1 MIMTSSLSQTYSP
14 LPITF
19 DHGQGVWLW
28 DTTGKKY
35 LDGLSGI
42 AVCSLGHAHPAITAA
57 ITEQAGKLLH
67 TSNLYHILDQQKL
80 AEKLIQLSGMQQAFF
95 CNSGAE
101 ANEAAIKLTRLY
113 GRKKEIT
120 HPAIVVME
128 KSFHGR
134 TLATLSASGSRR
146 IQAGY
151 EPLVQGYVRAPYNDI
166 EALRTI
172 AKHTHDI
179 VAVMLEP
186 IQGEGGVLVP
196 DPNYL
201 KEVRQLCDEHEWLM
215 ILDEVQTGIGR
226 TGKMFAYQYADIIPD
241 VLALAKALGNGIPI
255 GACLMSGKAA
265 HLFEPGKHGSTFGGN
280 PLASHTALAVLDTIE
295 KEHLLSNATKM
306 GEYLLK
312 GLKKNLSQKPHVK
325 DIRGKGLMI
334 GVEMDKPCKKL
345 LNIGLEEG
353 VLFSVTAESVIRIL
367 PPLIIKQPEVDLLIE
382 KITRCVDRFDEIV
395 TKE

>member
-1 MIMTSSLSQTYSP
+1 MTSSLSQTYSP
-14 LPITF
+14 LPVTF
-19 DHGQGVWLW
+19 GHGQGVWLW
-28 DTTGKKY
+28 DTQGKKY

-42 AVCSLGHAHPAITAA
+42 GVCSLGHAHAAITTA

-67 TSNLYHILDQQKL
+67 TSNLYHILEQQKL
-80 AEKLIQLSGMQQAFF
+80 AEKLIQLSGMQQVFF

-101 ANEAAIKLTRLY
+101 ANEAAIKLTRLF
-113 GRKKEIT
+113 GRKKEIA

-134 TLATLSASGSRR
+134 TLATLSASGNRR
-146 IQAGY
+146 IQAGF

-179 VAVMLEP
+179 VAIMLEP
-186 IQGEGGVLVP
+186 IQGEGGIIIP
-196 DPNYL
+196 DPIYL
-201 KEVRQLCDEHEWLM
+201 KEIRQLCDEHDWLM

-226 TGKMFAYQYADIIPD
+226 TGKMFAYQHADIVPD
-241 VLALAKALGNGIPI
+241 VLTLAKALGNGIPI
-255 GACLMSGKAA
+255 GACLTSCKAA

-280 PLASHTALAVLDTIE
+280 PLACHTALAVLNTIE
-295 KEHLLSNATKM
+295 KDHLLSNVTKM
-306 GEYLLK
+306 GEYLLN
-312 GLKKNLSQKPHVK
+312 GFKKNLTQKPHVK
-325 DIRGKGLMI
+325 DIRGKGLMVGI
-334 GVEMDKPCKKL
+334 EMDKPCRQL

-367 PPLIIKQPEVDLLIE
+367 PPLIIQQPEVDLLIE
-382 KITRCVDRFDEIV
+382 KITRCVDRFSEII